1 MATEDSMDGGSSA
14 VSDGLTPA
22 QRLQEKHNA
31 DAAHRATIEDVI
43 DEEDI
48 QHPPPSLQAAPESQI
63 TQPPRPT
70 TESMSAKVAGK
81 QKAREESS
89 TAVAN
94 EKSNMQPTLDTKSEE
109 LFPALGTGFGSKAP
123 VAAAPAW
130 GAKKPSSVGTA
141 GTNGVNG
148 RGPLASSLASSRS
161 PVPASGTLADTTTN
175 APVRPVRGTPHNMSL
190 PGRHS
195 DRFEFTPG
203 QLVPRDQLRK
213 PIKDV
218 LQGIN
223 KRSKATV
230 SMKPGPRGVFIF
242 EGIGPLDDTRQ
253 ALKDVAKEIG
263 VKVRTV
269 CAISPTKLIA
279 SQSKKTLPLPVSVR
293 PHIIGKQGTV
303 IRGISDRTGAKINI
317 PKVDESLVLQEDDDD
332 NMIVDITIEGD
343 PLALAL
349 AQQEIESII
358 NERTSTVNLRL
369 REIPAEYYPFI
380 AGPRNSR
387 VADLET
393 AHQVRVQIPP
403 LESWSNHP
411 SARVPATGTPAIFK
425 PHPHSHIRISG
436 DRLAA
441 QAARAEIESHVEE
454 NLRRQITLSE
464 IGIDRNRHQF
474 VLTDGPE
481 SVQSLLEETGCA
493 VILPPASA
501 NTEML
506 AVIGP
511 QDKIEQGVERILD
524 LATSM
529 HMHSIDVAKQHAN
542 ASIGAQAHARAL
554 LQYLQERQALE
565 QLEKQY
571 DARIVL
577 PRSGDDPL
585 EVYSREGKSALRAR
599 SDILNLINAHPPSR
613 IRRVDIDP
621 FYHEHIQQQSAQ
633 RLRDEFG
640 VHLLLPVEAED
651 SPQVFLVYED
661 MSPIGVS
668 AYQVPR
674 QRPSPAEVASFEKG
688 LQQAQEH
695 ILGLLQG
702 QQSIGSRSLEVP
714 FK

>member
-1 MATEDSMDGGSSA
+1 M
-14 VSDGLTPA
+14 
-22 QRLQEKHNA
+22 
-31 DAAHRATIEDVI
+31 
-43 DEEDI
+43 
-48 QHPPPSLQAAPESQI
+48 
-63 TQPPRPT
+63 
-70 TESMSAKVAGK
+70 
-81 QKAREESS
+81 
-89 TAVAN
+89 
-94 EKSNMQPTLDTKSEE
+94 
-109 LFPALGTGFGSKAP
+109 
-123 VAAAPAW
+123 
-130 GAKKPSSVGTA
+130 
-141 GTNGVNG
+141 
-148 RGPLASSLASSRS
+148 
-161 PVPASGTLADTTTN
+161 
-175 APVRPVRGTPHNMSL
+175 
-190 PGRHS
+190 
-195 DRFEFTPG
+195 
-203 QLVPRDQLRK
+203 
-213 PIKDV
+213 
-218 LQGIN
+218 
-223 KRSKATV
+223 
-230 SMKPGPRGVFIF
+230 
-242 EGIGPLDDTRQ
+242 
-253 ALKDVAKEIG
+253 
-263 VKVRTV
+263 
-269 CAISPTKLIA
+269 
-279 SQSKKTLPLPVSVR
+279 R

-317 PKVDESLVLQEDDDD
+317 PKVDESLVLQDDEEDD
-332 NMIVDITIEGD
+332 MIVDMTIEGD

-349 AQQEIESII
+349 AQQEIDNII

-369 REIPAEYYPFI
+369 RDIPAEYYPFI

-387 VADLET
+387 IADLET
-393 AHQVRVQIPP
+393 THQVRVHIPP
-403 LESWSNHP
+403 LESWSGQP
-411 SARVPATGTPAIFK
+411 SARVPALGTPAAFT

-436 DRLAA
+436 DRLSA
-441 QAARAEIESHVEE
+441 QAARAEIERHVEE

-501 NTEML
+501 DTEML

-511 QDKIEQGVERILD
+511 QGKIEQGIERILD

-577 PRSGDDPL
+577 PRSSDDPL
-585 EVYSREGKSALRAR
+585 EVYAREGKNALRAR

-613 IRRVDIDP
+613 IRHVDIDP
-621 FYHEHIQQQSAQ
+621 FYHEHVQQQSAQ

-640 VHLLLPVEAED
+640 VHLLLPVKGED

-668 AYQVPR
+668 AYQIPR
-674 QRPSPAEVASFEKG
+674 QRPSPAEIASFEKG

-702 QQSIGSRSLEVP
+702 QESIGSRSLEVP
-714 FK
+714 SK

>member
-1 MATEDSMDGGSSA
+1 M
-14 VSDGLTPA
+14 
-22 QRLQEKHNA
+22 
-31 DAAHRATIEDVI
+31 
-43 DEEDI
+43 
-48 QHPPPSLQAAPESQI
+48 
-63 TQPPRPT
+63 
-70 TESMSAKVAGK
+70 
-81 QKAREESS
+81 
-89 TAVAN
+89 
-94 EKSNMQPTLDTKSEE
+94 
-109 LFPALGTGFGSKAP
+109 
-123 VAAAPAW
+123 
-130 GAKKPSSVGTA
+130 
-141 GTNGVNG
+141 
-148 RGPLASSLASSRS
+148 
-161 PVPASGTLADTTTN
+161 
-175 APVRPVRGTPHNMSL
+175 
-190 PGRHS
+190 
-195 DRFEFTPG
+195 
-203 QLVPRDQLRK
+203 
-213 PIKDV
+213 
-218 LQGIN
+218 
-223 KRSKATV
+223 
-230 SMKPGPRGVFIF
+230 
-242 EGIGPLDDTRQ
+242 
-253 ALKDVAKEIG
+253 
-263 VKVRTV
+263 
-269 CAISPTKLIA
+269 
-279 SQSKKTLPLPVSVR
+279 R

-317 PKVDESLVLQEDDDD
+317 PKVDESLVLQDDEDDD
-332 NMIVDITIEGD
+332 MIVDMTIEGD

-349 AQQEIESII
+349 AQQEIDNII

-369 REIPAEYYPFI
+369 RDIPAEYYPFI

-387 VADLET
+387 IADLET
-393 AHQVRVQIPP
+393 THQVRVHIPP
-403 LESWSNHP
+403 LESWSGQP
-411 SARVPATGTPAIFK
+411 SARVPALGTPATFT

-441 QAARAEIESHVEE
+441 QAARAEIERHVEE

-501 NTEML
+501 DTEML
-506 AVIGP
+506 TVIGP
-511 QDKIEQGVERILD
+511 QAKIEQGVERILD

-577 PRSGDDPL
+577 PRSSDDPV
-585 EVYSREGKSALRAR
+585 EVYSREGKNALRAR

-613 IRRVDIDP
+613 IRHVDIDP
-621 FYHEHIQQQSAQ
+621 FYHEHVQQQSAQ

-640 VHLLLPVEAED
+640 VHLLLPVKDED

-674 QRPSPAEVASFEKG
+674 QRPSPAEIASFEKG

-702 QQSIGSRSLEVP
+702 QESIGSRSLEVP
-714 FK
+714 SK